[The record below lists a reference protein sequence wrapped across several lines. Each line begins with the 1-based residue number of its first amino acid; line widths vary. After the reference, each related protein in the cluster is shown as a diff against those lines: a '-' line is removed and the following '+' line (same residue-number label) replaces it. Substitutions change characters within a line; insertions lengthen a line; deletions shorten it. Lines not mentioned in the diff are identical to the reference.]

1 MLKPLAVGVGIGT
14 AIGLVASRHPHAA
27 ALVRERAARLGADGP
42 KQGASKLR
50 SPDEREPNDLA
61 DLANLRKEDLYR
73 RAQEA
78 GIPGRSQMS
87 KDELIA
93 ALRSGRG

>member
-14 AIGLVASRHPHAA
+14 ALGLVGSRHRHAA
-27 ALVRERAARLGADGP
+27 ALVRERAARLRVDSPSEG
-42 KQGASKLR
+42 SKLR

-61 DLANLRKEDLYR
+61 GLANLSKEDLYR

-93 ALRSGRG
+93 ALRSKRG